1 MNPRLTPA
9 AAVKDLAIN
18 GSRLFLAGPF
28 AAVGGQP
35 RSGLAAVDA
44 ATGAVDPD
52 VAVAFTAPRQGTTP
66 RVETIAVTPDGTTLV
81 AAGNFTLVDGQ
92 TRWQV
97 ALIDVGS
104 HPARVLDWQ
113 TNRFDDQDQTGQ
125 YRCAAAFA

>member
-1 MNPRLTPA
+1 GAGEPA
-9 AAVKDLAIN
+9 V
-18 GSRLFLAGPF
+18 
-28 AAVGGQP
+28 
-35 RSGLAAVDA
+35 
-44 ATGAVDPD
+44 TGAFP
-52 VAVAFTAPRQGTTP
+52 APRQGTTP
-66 RVETIAVTPDGTTLV
+66 RVETVAVTPDGTTLV

-125 YRCAAAFA
+125 YRCAAAFDSHPRDVDVSPGGRYFVLVTTGPHP